1 MGIKGWTIIFVGAS
15 FTLYLVIAWISRV
28 RDTKG
33 FYVAGRGVP
42 AAANGMATAADWMSA
57 ASFISMAGLISTMG
71 YTGSQYLMGWTG
83 GYVLLALLL
92 APYLRKFG
100 HFTVPDFVGDRYAS
114 NVARSVAVICAIF
127 VSFTYVAGQMRGVGV
142 VFSRFLEV
150 DINIGVMIGMAI
162 VFVYATLGGMKGITW
177 TQVAQYWVL
186 ITAFL
191 IPAIAI
197 SIKLTGNPVPQ
208 LGLGSE
214 LITGDGKGTGLLE
227 KLNLVNEDLGFKS
240 YTTAFGGTGMW
251 NMFCVTLALMAGTA
265 GLPHVIVR
273 FYTVKNV
280 KAARWSAFW
289 ALLFIGMLYLTAPA
303 TAAFAR
309 YYMIDSING
318 KTQEELPQWFELSLI
333 HI

>member
-1 MGIKGWTIIFVGAS
+1 
-15 FTLYLVIAWISRV
+15 
-28 RDTKG
+28 
-33 FYVAGRGVP
+33 
-42 AAANGMATAADWMSA
+42 
-57 ASFISMAGLISTMG
+57 
-71 YTGSQYLMGWTG
+71 
-83 GYVLLALLL
+83 
-92 APYLRKFG
+92 
-100 HFTVPDFVGDRYAS
+100 
-114 NVARSVAVICAIF
+114 
-127 VSFTYVAGQMRGVGV
+127 
-142 VFSRFLEV
+142 
-150 DINIGVMIGMAI
+150 
-162 VFVYATLGGMKGITW
+162 MKGITW

-197 SIKLTGNPVPQ
+197 SFKLTGNPIPQ

-240 YTTAFGGTGMW
+240 YTTAFGGTDMW

-309 YYMIDSING
+309 YYMIESING
-318 KTQEELPQWFELSLI
+318 KTQQELPEWFENWEKTGLI
-333 HI
+333 LWLDNGDGKLRYSNRGDNEVFNEGRLAGPAATIGWLWDAEGELAAADGPIGWHRLRCRRMRRGTSRDSTMTRPIRTICRNCQM

>member
-1 MGIKGWTIIFVGAS
+1 
-15 FTLYLVIAWISRV
+15 
-28 RDTKG
+28 
-33 FYVAGRGVP
+33 
-42 AAANGMATAADWMSA
+42 
-57 ASFISMAGLISTMG
+57 
-71 YTGSQYLMGWTG
+71 
-83 GYVLLALLL
+83 
-92 APYLRKFG
+92 
-100 HFTVPDFVGDRYAS
+100 
-114 NVARSVAVICAIF
+114 
-127 VSFTYVAGQMRGVGV
+127 MRGVGV

-240 YTTAFGGTGMW
+240 YTTAFGGTDMW

-289 ALLFIGMLYLTAPA
+289 ALLF
-303 TAAFAR
+303 
-309 YYMIDSING
+309 
-318 KTQEELPQWFELSLI
+318 LSLI